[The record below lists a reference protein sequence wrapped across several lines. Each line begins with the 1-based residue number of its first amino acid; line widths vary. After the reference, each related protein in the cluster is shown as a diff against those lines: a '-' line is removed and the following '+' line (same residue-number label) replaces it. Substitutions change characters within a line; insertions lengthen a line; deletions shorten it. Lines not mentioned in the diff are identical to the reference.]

1 MIFKTLSSSR
11 VAFPVGKQHMRVSI
25 YTKVNIYFNQ
35 GVSAL
40 QASPI
45 GLFYMPSS
53 LVQFKM
59 LELQKLH
66 QYLNSEWRN
75 ISSSEGHISS

>member
-1 MIFKTLSSSR
+1 
-11 VAFPVGKQHMRVSI
+11 MRVSI

-35 GVSAL
+35 GVFAL

-45 GLFYMPSS
+45 GLFHMPSFP
-53 LVQFKM
+53 VQFKM

-66 QYLNSEWRN
+66 QYINSE
-75 ISSSEGHISS
+75 